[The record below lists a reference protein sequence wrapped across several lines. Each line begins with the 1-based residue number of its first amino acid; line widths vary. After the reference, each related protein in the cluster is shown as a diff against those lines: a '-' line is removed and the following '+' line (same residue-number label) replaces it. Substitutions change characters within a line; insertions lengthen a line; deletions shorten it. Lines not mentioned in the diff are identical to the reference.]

1 MQARQLPIEAHVL
14 EPEHATQSQL
24 MAFFGVKS
32 VETVRRILER
42 LKDERGYPGA
52 DPITRRHNLRILR
65 TYCDP
70 ESSAELT
77 EKQKM
82 LEASRQ

>member
-1 MQARQLPIEAHVL
+1 MQARQPPIEAHTL
-14 EPEHATQSQL
+14 EPEHASQSQL
-24 MAFFGVKS
+24 MAFFNVKS
-32 VETVRRILER
+32 AQTVRDILKR
-42 LKDERGYPGA
+42 LKEERGYPGA

-70 ESSAELT
+70 ESSTEAT